1 MEKMQKQGPEKVPL
15 WACTKSGP
23 FSGDRTAKPKT
34 AARFWFCISD
44 IRLISERGRRRTD
57 YLRGIRLSSVL
68 HLFRHC
74 IRMQPFMFRCR
85 LPGRAGLLRT
95 GVITAEKGPG
105 LPGSLPAAPGCII
118 CLFLT
123 DRALYSISSTSSLV
137 GITRS
142 APFLV
147 VTMEAAALAKVSIS
161 VSSASLYSFQPC
173 SST

>member
-1 MEKMQKQGPEKVPL
+1 MQKQGPEKVPL

-95 GVITAEKGPG
+95 GVMTDEKGPG
-105 LPGSLPAAPGCII
+105 LPGSLPAAPGCI
-118 CLFLT
+118 T
-123 DRALYSISSTSSLV
+123 
-137 GITRS
+137 
-142 APFLV
+142 
-147 VTMEAAALAKVSIS
+147 
-161 VSSASLYSFQPC
+161 
-173 SST
+173 